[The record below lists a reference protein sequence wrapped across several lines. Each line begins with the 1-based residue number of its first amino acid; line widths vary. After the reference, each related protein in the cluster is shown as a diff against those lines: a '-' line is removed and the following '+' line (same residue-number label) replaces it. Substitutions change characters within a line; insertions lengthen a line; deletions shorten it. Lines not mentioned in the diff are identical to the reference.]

1 MKKLVRD
8 RIPEIIEGNGERPIV
23 RELTDDEFRRALKD
37 KLVEEATEVAGTQ
50 DTGTLIAEL
59 ADVHEVLHALY
70 EAYEITE
77 RDVVESA
84 QQKREAR
91 GGFTKKIF
99 LEGVE

>member
-37 KLVEEATEVAGTQ
+37 KLVEEATEVTTAQ
-50 DTGTLIAEL
+50 EKDELVAEL

-70 EAYEITE
+70 NAYEITE
-77 RDVVESA
+77 RDVIESA
-84 QQKREAR
+84 EQKREAR